1 MDAIRRTSPAY
12 EQAMWHDTLPASI
25 VVPAHFTWHVPGD
38 LDLGGTDLTVNGTV
52 ELPPVPS
59 PVVAASET
67 AAGVVE
73 LATQAEVDA
82 GTDAVRVVTTA
93 TLAGWT
99 GGGGGVGGVL
109 CNEAEF
115 VVGNDTGYAPT
126 SVQVNL
132 ALNGVAVAQQVAMWF
147 FAVLPDSSDVNEDLT
162 LSSSSFFVYPRGTV
176 QAAHVIAS
184 DIDGTLTIMVGRS
197 TGAAGNA
204 RLAAV
209 LPTGEIAYSDSFRV
223 GDVEPP

>member
-82 GTDAVRVVTTA
+82 GTDAVRAVTPA
-93 TLAGWT
+93 TLAAWP
-99 GGGGGVGGVL
+99 GGGGGGVL

-115 VVGNDTGYAPT
+115 IVGDDTGYAPT

-132 ALNGVAVAQQVAMWF
+132 ALDGVAIAQQVAMWY
-147 FAVLPDSSDVNEDLT
+147 FAVFSDSNDVNEDLR
-162 LSSSSFFVYPRGTV
+162 LNGSGFLIYPRGTV